1 MVPLAALWAPILLS
15 GVLVF
20 LASFVIHMVL
30 PYHRKDYGRVPSE
43 DDVMD
48 DLRKYAIPPGDYFV
62 PCAGGPAEMKT
73 PEYKA
78 KVTKGPLLLLTV
90 LPPDAYAM
98 GKRLVHWFLYTLVVG
113 VVAGHVASILGPN
126 ADRRLVF
133 HVSAL
138 VAFAGYALA
147 LWQNSIWYSKKWSTT
162 VKSTIDG
169 LIYAVITGLVFQW
182 LWPH

>member
-1 MVPLAALWAPILLS
+1 MVPLTALWAPILLS

-43 DDVMD
+43 DAVMD
-48 DLRKYAIPPGDYFV
+48 DLRKYSIPPGDYFV

-78 KVTKGPLLLLTV
+78 KVAKGPLLLLTV
-90 LPPDAYAM
+90 LPAEAYAM
-98 GKRLVHWFLYTLVVG
+98 GRRLVQWLLYTLVVG
-113 VVAGHVASILGPN
+113 TIAGHVAAVLGPG
-126 ADRRLVF
+126 AHRSYVF
-133 HVSAL
+133 HVAAL

-147 LWQNSIWYSKKWSTT
+147 LWQNSIWYSKKWS
-162 VKSTIDG
+162 
-169 LIYAVITGLVFQW
+169 
-182 LWPH
+182 